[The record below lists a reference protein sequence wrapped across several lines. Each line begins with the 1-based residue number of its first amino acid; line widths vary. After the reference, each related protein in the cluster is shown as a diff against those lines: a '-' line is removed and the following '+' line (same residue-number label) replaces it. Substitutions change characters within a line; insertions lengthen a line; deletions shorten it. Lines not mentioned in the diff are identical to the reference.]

1 MNLDQALQTFISE
14 SRELLTEM
22 EAALLNVP
30 DAVDPADEINAIFR
44 AAHTIKGS
52 AGLFGICAIVEF
64 THGVESVLDQVRDGR
79 MALDGAL
86 IGLLLACRDCIG
98 QMVEDAARMAD
109 PAQLA
114 APPQAAELGSQL
126 AQRLGSPGPHAADC
140 GAGARAIDGPDAG
153 VPGAEAPDAQAA
165 RDGGHWH
172 ISLRLDEGVLR
183 NGMDPLSF
191 LRYLQRMGR
200 LSGVACDLRALPPL
214 DGLDPEACYLGFEI
228 GLDTDADRTTIEST
242 FEFIVDDCS
251 VHVLAPDTPQD
262 TYARLCEER
271 GAPGEMADMLV
282 RCGTLTPMQ
291 RATLLQEGCAGEA
304 GRDPRHDAP
313 PPAAAAIP
321 AGSTA
326 SAAFAA
332 YALAA
337 MSAAS
342 AASSSPAAC
351 PAPPAAA
358 GKPPV
363 ANPGAVTPDAKP
375 AEQAHSIRVD
385 ADKLDRL
392 INLVGELITASA
404 GANLA
409 ARRLGNVEVQECNAQ
424 VADLVESVRD
434 HALQL
439 RMVKIGGTFNRF
451 RRVVHDVSRTL
462 GKDITL
468 VVRGEDT
475 ELDKTVVERISDPLT
490 HLVRNAMDHGIET
503 AEVRAAYG
511 KPVQGT
517 ITLDARHDSGHIVIE
532 VGDDGGGLD
541 RERILAKAVQ
551 RGLVEAGRELSDAEV
566 FKLIFEPG
574 FSTAEQ
580 VTDLSGRGVGMDVVR
595 RNIEALRGSV
605 EIASRPGLGT
615 TVIVRLPLTLAII
628 DGFLI
633 GVGASR
639 FVLPLDMV
647 DECVAFEDLP
657 GRSYTDLRGRVLP
670 FIRLREMFGLD
681 GEPATRQN
689 IVVVRHG
696 IERIGLVVDTLLG
709 ETQAVIKPLSRIF
722 AQVRGISGSSILGS
736 GDVALI
742 LDVPALME
750 QARTPTAA
758 EHSRLTA

>member
-22 EAALLNVP
+22 EEALLNVP
-30 DAVDPADEINAIFR
+30 DAVDSADEINAVFR

-52 AGLFGICAIVEF
+52 AGLFGIGAIVEF
-64 THGVESVLDQVRDGR
+64 THVVESLLDQVRDGR
-79 MALDGAL
+79 QTLDAEL
-86 IGLLLACRDCIG
+86 VGLLLSCRDCIG
-98 QMVEDAARMAD
+98 EMVEAAARMPD
-109 PAQLA
+109 PSALEPA
-114 APPQAAELGSQL
+114 PQAEELGRQL
-126 AQRLGSPGPHAADC
+126 SARLGLREAD
-140 GAGARAIDGPDAG
+140 GEAVSAGAPATASAE
-153 VPGAEAPDAQAA
+153 GA
-165 RDGGHWH
+165 GHWH

-191 LRYLQRMGR
+191 LRYLQRIGR
-200 LSGVACDLRALPPL
+200 IAGVGCDTQALPML
-214 DGLDPEACYLGFEI
+214 DAMDPEACYLGFEI
-228 GLDTDADRTTIEST
+228 GLETEADRATIEST

-251 VHVLAPDTPQD
+251 VRILAPGSDPQ
-262 TYARLCEER
+262 TYAELCAER
-271 GAPGEMADMLV
+271 GSQPGLIADMLV
-282 RCGTLTPMQ
+282 RCGTLTLEQ
-291 RATLLQEGCAGEA
+291 RAALLADDACPPGGEPVNAPACAA
-304 GRDPRHDAP
+304 GAR
-313 PPAAAAIP
+313 PAAAPSPQAAATP
-321 AGSTA
+321 AG
-326 SAAFAA
+326 
-332 YALAA
+332 
-337 MSAAS
+337 
-342 AASSSPAAC
+342 
-351 PAPPAAA
+351 AAA
-358 GKPPV
+358 DR
-363 ANPGAVTPDAKP
+363 TPEARP
-375 AEQAHSIRVD
+375 ADQAATIRVD

-409 ARRLGNVEVQECNAQ
+409 ARRLGNVELQECSAQ
-424 VADLVESVRD
+424 VAQLVESVRD
-434 HALQL
+434 SALQL
-439 RMVKIGGTFNRF
+439 RMVKIGATFNRF
-451 RRVVHDVSRTL
+451 RRVVHDVSRSL
-462 GKDITL
+462 GKDIAL

-503 AEVRAAYG
+503 AAVRAAHG
-511 KPVQGT
+511 KPAQGT

-541 RERILAKAVQ
+541 RDRILAKAVD
-551 RGLVEAGRELSDAEV
+551 RGLVEAGRDLSDSEV

-605 EIASRPGLGT
+605 EIASRPGQGT

-628 DGFLI
+628 DGFQVT
-633 GVGASR
+633 VGASR

-647 DECVAFEDLP
+647 DECVAFEDVP
-657 GRSYTDLRGRVLP
+657 GRDYTDLRDRVLP
-670 FIRLREMFGLD
+670 FIRLRAMFGLP
-681 GEPATRQN
+681 GQPAARQN

-696 IERIGLVVDTLLG
+696 TQRIGLVVDALLG

-736 GDVALI
+736 GEVALI

-750 QARTPTAA
+750 QARTPAA
-758 EHSRLTA
+758 EHSRLSA